1 MDTILS
7 IVAFAAVALVAG
19 ASYLWRQGARKQ
31 AGLMLVLALVMG
43 INVLIWT
50 VPDGSGTAP
59 IDRAAAPG

>member
-1 MDTILS
+1 
-7 IVAFAAVALVAG
+7 
-19 ASYLWRQGARKQ
+19 
-31 AGLMLVLALVMG
+31 MLVLALVMG